1 MLNMELVKKKVVFK
15 WWVTPPGGAGLS
27 GELEVKVKSKVFPVL
42 KYHGMKTYPLLCK
55 HHTIKA

>member
-1 MLNMELVKKKVVFK
+1 MELVKKKVVFK